1 MTQSSQQHTQGKND
15 GKNAKI
21 FEDFLTLISGGM
33 SKFSMAE
40 LHKLANDVTK
50 PYIDKCGQGLT

>member
-50 PYIDKCGQGLT
+50 PYH